1 MTSARI
7 LTKPKQAYPSPA
19 LMKALNASGDY
30 VYAYYGNLEN
40 PAAPFYVGKGSGDRV
55 LQHWT
60 NAANPKLGVER
71 LHKQEKIIRAIL
83 ENGKLPVLKLLAY
96 DVEKTKGKDVYSL
109 VERVIQ
115 DAFGIQRV
123 WEKNPGLSNR
133 VIEIPASSLVQVRSD
148 SSKTPVHTLEA
159 LIALKA
165 GYGAADKKLLTEIAG
180 APVLLVGLSKTY
192 HPSFSPAQLA
202 EMARMYWNLNGTDEV
217 PMYRNTTYPVLKKH
231 PGPVLLAWY
240 SFNGTPTIVGAWRI
254 KGKSFTNTKTN
265 PARQVCRVLG
275 PDLQLRRDFIGLRL
289 NGKGTDYQG
298 PQILLPLEH

>member
-1 MTSARI
+1 MNSAQI

-19 LMKALNASGDY
+19 LMEALNGSGDY
-30 VYAYYGNLEN
+30 VYAYYGNSEN

-55 LQHWT
+55 LQHWA
-60 NAANPKLGVER
+60 NAANPKLGDDS
-71 LHKQEKIIRAIL
+71 LHEQEKIIRSIL
-83 ENGKLPVLKLLAY
+83 ANGELPVVKLLAY
-96 DVEKTKGKDVYSL
+96 NVETTKGKDIYSL

-123 WEKNPGLSNR
+123 WKKNPGLSDR
-133 VIEIPASSLVQVRSD
+133 VIELPASSLVQVRSD

-159 LIALKA
+159 LIGLKA
-165 GYGAADKKLLTEIAG
+165 GYGTAEKKELAEIAG

-192 HPSFSPAQLA
+192 HPSFSPDQLA
-202 EMARMYWNLNGTDEV
+202 DMARMYWNLNGTDEV
-217 PMYRNTTYPVLKKH
+217 PMYRNTTYPVLRKH

-254 KGKSFTNTKTN
+254 KRKSFTDTATN
-265 PARQVCRVLG
+265 PARQMCRVLG

-289 NGKGTDYQG
+289 DGKGTDYQG
-298 PQILLPLEH
+298 PQIILPLEH